1 MDSDLRNELD
11 KLWDKLDAIEKRQSS
26 IETRMGIADESR
38 ATSARQMTTMGTD
51 IRQIN
56 QTLSEIAVSIAS
68 ARVGIRMAHAIGLA
82 AAGFVGWLAQFLHLA
97 K

>member
-1 MDSDLRNELD
+1 MDSDLRSELD
-11 KLWDKLDAIEKRQSS
+11 KLWDKLEEMNNRQSAMD
-26 IETRMGIADESR
+26 TRMGIADESR